1 MYDTVTK
8 VSGKTKVIKEFDM
21 KFYQIIEQ
29 FEDLSEMANVARID
43 SGLPFPVWIEYNGAS
58 RQVEHNLPRL
68 KVEIDKNRIPYL
80 IDNENPRFL
89 VDVSNIKGIKS
100 REISILNKWI
110 IDNYKTLIDHYNG
123 LITDKEALN
132 TLTHV

>member
-1 MYDTVTK
+1 
-8 VSGKTKVIKEFDM
+8 M
-21 KFYQIIEQ
+21 KFYRIIEQ

-80 IDNENPRFL
+80 IDNESPRFL

-100 REISILNKWI
+100 RDIGILNKWI